1 MLPNTNM
8 IFIIP
13 VFIIILTII
22 HPNNVSC
29 NDHDSPITSAMRTG
43 LGPVSSEIG
52 GIEHEIEGQVFPS
65 PAVSGAGTGI
75 GQLLNQLPVSKL
87 AGASPLTGIGTV
99 TAHVDMIGD
108 ANYFPNIMGHITL
121 TQVAKGPVMI
131 SGSIRNLPRIGLIG
145 MHFHENAAVPG
156 NCEVVGEHFNPL
168 HMRHGGENNLI
179 RHIGDEGNI
188 IVNGAPN
195 HGTAHVAKADFMIS
209 LKTGVINSVVGRALV
224 IHYRTDDLGKGLNRE
239 SGKSGNSGE
248 KIACGT
254 VTLHR

>member
-1 MLPNTNM
+1 M
-8 IFIIP
+8 ITFSFLVVI
-13 VFIIILTII
+13 VTIV
-22 HPNNVSC
+22 HDVTS
-29 NDHDSPITSAMRTG
+29 NDHDSPISSAMRTG
-43 LGPVSSEIG
+43 LGPVNTEIG

-65 PAVSGAGTGI
+65 PSLSGVGTGI
-75 GQLLNQLPVSKL
+75 GSLLNQLPVSKL
-87 AGASPLTGIGTV
+87 AGASPIGGLAPIQ
-99 TAHVDMIGD
+99 AHVDMIGD
-108 ANYFPNIMGHITL
+108 ANYFPGIMGHITL

-131 SGSIRNLPRIGLIG
+131 SGSIRNLPRIGLLG

-156 NCEVVGEHFNPL
+156 NCDVVGEHFNPL
-168 HMRHGGENNLI
+168 HMRHGGENDII

-188 IVNGAPN
+188 IVNGSPN
-195 HGTAHVAKADFMIS
+195 HGTAHIAKADFLIS